1 MGLLSYRQNFF
12 STKSSH
18 PVIRDGSTSSS
29 FSDAS
34 SQNDLQDDKKESSKS
49 MFAERIASHMLKSQ
63 DVVDQRMIKFYNVQ
77 NSKKAQAASYF
88 GVMERLKSVIS
99 DARKLKRSQT
109 VEMMPS

>member
-12 STKSSH
+12 STKSSQ

-34 SQNDLQDDKKESSKS
+34 SQNDLQDDNKESSKS
-49 MFAERIASHMLKSQ
+49 MFAERIASQMLKSQ

-77 NSKKAQAASYF
+77 NSKKAHAASYF
-88 GVMERLKSVIS
+88 GVLERL
-99 DARKLKRSQT
+99 
-109 VEMMPS
+109 